1 MGWSQAVLSDQHRCY
16 FKKGTASLDFL
27 RKMCTK
33 MRTLFYRTFI
43 ESVLTFCVVVWFGNL
58 NLADKNRLDRL
69 VRVASKVIGV
79 NQVQLSE
86 LYVWQVARK
95 TQAILACTDH
105 PLKGE
110 FERLPS
116 GRRYRAPTHRTKMFG
131 DSFVCFAIGRLNR
144 HK

>member
-1 MGWSQAVLSDQHRCY
+1 ML
-16 FKKGTASLDFL
+16 
-27 RKMCTK
+27 
-33 MRTLFYRTFI
+33 
-43 ESVLTFCVVVWFGNL
+43 WFRNL
-58 NLADKNRLDRL
+58 NLANKNRLDRL

-86 LYVWQVARK
+86 LYVRQVIRK

-110 FERLPS
+110 FELLS
-116 GRRYRAPTHRTKMFG
+116 SVRRYRVSNHRTKRPG
-131 DSFVCFAIGRLNR
+131 DSFVCFAIGRLNL